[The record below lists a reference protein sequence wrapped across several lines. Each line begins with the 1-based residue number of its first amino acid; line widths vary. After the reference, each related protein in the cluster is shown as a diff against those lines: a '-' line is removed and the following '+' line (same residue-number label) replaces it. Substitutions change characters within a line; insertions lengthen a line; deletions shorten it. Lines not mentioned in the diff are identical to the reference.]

1 MGDLDIKRN
10 PAPVSQTVAQPPVEQ
25 AVKSKPVKP
34 KRSLFKKTNIIA
46 AIAVILVIF
55 SGIVTYKYI
64 QANNQIKQLKNHPQQ
79 VVNNSTAKL
88 LANVGKIAVLPTNE
102 SPTVAL
108 VKNSSKLTNQP
119 FFTHAQDGDYVI
131 VYSQSKVAIL
141 YRPSTNQIVEDAG
154 TTN

>member
-1 MGDLDIKRN
+1 MGDLDIKRKT
-10 PAPVSQTVAQPPVEQ
+10 APVSQTVAQPAAERVVAQ
-25 AVKSKPVKP
+25 KPDRP
-34 KRSLFKKTNIIA
+34 KRSLFRKTNIIA
-46 AIAVILVIF
+46 GIAIILVIF
-55 SGIVTYKYI
+55 SGFVTYKYV

-79 VVNNSTAKL
+79 VVNNSTQKL

-102 SPTVAL
+102 TPTVAL
-108 VKNSSKLTNQP
+108 VKNSSKLQNQP
-119 FFTHAQDGDYVI
+119 FFSHAQDGDYVI